1 MASLNTLR
9 TKGGVIVTVVIFV
22 ALLAFLVG
30 DIFSSGSTLFNAR
43 KMRVGEI
50 NGKNISYVDFYK
62 EADYMGNIY
71 KVMRGSD
78 AVSSQEQE
86 MIYDMTWEQ
95 FMMRDSY
102 LPGFQKLGLAVQQ
115 AEQLDMVD
123 GVYLSPV
130 ITSMFVNPST
140 GEFDAEMMKYFMGN
154 VNTQDGSAALW
165 NHIRSQMGQERL
177 MSKYLALVGG
187 GFYANDLEI
196 AHAVRTAD
204 DTFTARV
211 VGRDYYT
218 VADST
223 VTITDAQIR
232 KYYDEHKHAYRQ
244 DEYRDVEYVVF
255 DVLPSEADY
264 AAAKE
269 YVDGLAVEFA
279 SSSVPPM
286 QYATLNSQE
295 KPDTRYYREDEL
307 PAEIAALAFGA
318 DRYGM
323 VGPTLNGDVYT
334 MSRVADVRVI
344 PDTLGARHILLAPS
358 QRELADSLLGAIR
371 AGADF
376 AALAA
381 EHSLDGN
388 VVRNGGDLGRFT
400 PDMLPEEFAEAAFA
414 AKTGDTYIVES
425 QAGIQVVELTYK
437 STPVRKAQIATV
449 TYKVDPSAETIQGVY
464 QNASAFVKAAAGTAD
479 GFRQAVSDEAL
490 SKRTVRI
497 RSNERTVSGVEN
509 SKEIV
514 RWAFNGKEGEVSQ
527 IMDVDGDYYVAA
539 LTDVRHAG
547 FAPLASVSAQ
557 IEQQLRNEAKASLI
571 AESMTGSTIEEVAAA
586 AGEEIQDVEALQWG
600 AFYIPGIGVEPKLIG
615 AVTALPVGELSAP
628 IEGVSGVYRV
638 VVTDIQNAG
647 TATPES
653 ERTKLDS
660 NAQFYMAQRALQAL
674 TEESD
679 VEDMRVKFF

>member
-140 GEFDAEMMKYFMGN
+140 GEFDAEIMKYFMGN

-344 PDTLGARHILLAPS
+344 PDTLGARHILLTPS

-539 LTDVRHAG
+539 LTSVRHAG

>member
-71 KVMRGSD
+71 KMMRGSD
-78 AVSSQEQE
+78 AVSAQEQE

-130 ITSMFVNPST
+130 ITSMFVNPAT
-140 GEFDAEMMKYFMGN
+140 GEFDADMMKYFMSN

-177 MSKYLALVGG
+177 MSKYMALVGG

-223 VTITDAQIR
+223 VTVTETQIR

-479 GFRQAVSDEAL
+479 GFRQAVSDEVL

-539 LTDVRHAG
+539 ITGVRHAG

-557 IEQQLRNEAKASLI
+557 IEQQLRNETKASLI

-615 AVTALPVGELSAP
+615 AITALPVGELSAP

-653 ERTKLDS
+653 ERTKLDA

-674 TEESD
+674 NEESD

>member
-295 KPDTRYYREDEL
+295 KPDTRYYRENEL

-539 LTDVRHAG
+539 LTGVRHAG

>member
-71 KVMRGSD
+71 KMMRGSD

-130 ITSMFVNPST
+130 ITSMFVNPAT
-140 GEFDAEMMKYFMGN
+140 GEFDADMMKYFMSN

-223 VTITDAQIR
+223 VTVTDAQIR

-269 YVDGLAVEFA
+269 YVDGLAAEFA
-279 SSSVPPM
+279 SASVPPM

-371 AGADF
+371 GGADF

-414 AKTGDTYIVES
+414 AKTGDAYIVES

-539 LTDVRHAG
+539 LTGVRHAG

-615 AVTALPVGELSAP
+615 AITALPVGELSAP
-628 IEGVSGVYRV
+628 IEGVAGVYRV

-653 ERTKLDS
+653 ERTKLDA

-674 TEESD
+674 AEESD